1 MHNGIFRLAVAFLI
15 CVPCAVSA
23 DTDFR
28 DPTRPYRASVPVT
41 QAPQRFVV
49 NAIIV
54 SDDRRVAIVNGKR
67 VGEGQTIAGAT
78 VVEIKKDAIKLDVD
92 GREQILELRRGRK
105 RQ

>member
-1 MHNGIFRLAVAFLI
+1 MLKRAFNLAVAFFL
-15 CVPCAVSA
+15 CVPGAATA

-28 DPTRPYRASVPVT
+28 DPTRPYRVSAPVS

-67 VGEGQTIAGAT
+67 VGEGQSIAGAT
-78 VVEIKKDAIKLDVD
+78 VVAITKDAIRLDVD
-92 GREQILELRRGRK
+92 GREQILELRRSRK